1 MLYYNYFKRRMEKES
16 LKFEYNSNTPERL
29 DVFLSLKLSEYS
41 RSFIQKLVKSGD
53 IKVNKNKVSSS
64 CKLINGDIISVQIP
78 NNELEIKPQNI
89 PLNIIFEDENLAVI
103 NKPKNM
109 LTHPTPNNLE
119 NTLVN
124 ALLFKYGD
132 NLSNACDKTRR
143 GIVHR
148 LDKNTA
154 GLMVIAKND
163 IAHNNLSNQIKNKT
177 LIRKYRAIVFGEFE
191 EDKGTIDLPL
201 IKNLKDTVKVYVT
214 NKSNPKGKEAITK
227 YKVIERFNGATYIE
241 LELKTGRTHQ
251 IRCHMAHINHPL
263 VGDTLY
269 GARGFNHKI
278 LNKIKTLEQVLQSFY
293 IKLAH
298 PISGDIM
305 EFELKENE
313 WDFDIQNVLKI
324 LRENKNE

>member
-1 MLYYNYFKRRMEKES
+1 MEKEN
-16 LKFEYNSNTPERL
+16 LKFEYTLNLPERL
-29 DVFLSLKLSEYS
+29 DVYLSGKINHS
-41 RSFIQKLVKSGD
+41 RSFIQKH
-53 IKVNKNKVSSS
+53 IKLGNITVNKKKISSS
-64 CKLINGDIISVQIP
+64 YKLSNGDVINIQIP
-78 NNELEIKPQNI
+78 KKDFEIKPQNI
-89 PLNIIFEDENLAVI
+89 PLNIIFEDDSFAVI

-109 LTHPTPNNLE
+109 LSHPTPNNLE

-124 ALLFKYGD
+124 ALLYHFGN
-132 NLSNACDKTRR
+132 NLSNKDDKTRR

-154 GLMVIAKND
+154 GLMVVTKTD
-163 IAHNNLSNQIKNKT
+163 EAHKNLSLQIKNKT
-177 LIRKYRAIVFGEFE
+177 LIRKYRAVVFGEFNE
-191 EDKGTIDLPL
+191 NEGVINLPL

-214 NKSNPKGKEAITK
+214 DKSNPKGKEAITK

-251 IRCHMAHINHPL
+251 IRCHMSHINHPL
-263 VGDTLY
+263 AGDTLY
-269 GARGFNHKI
+269 GAKGFNHKL
-278 LNKIKTLEQVLQSFY
+278 LNKIKTNEQVLQSYY
-293 IKLAH
+293 IRLAH

-324 LRENKNE
+324 LRDNKNE